1 MIFKNQNAIVTG
13 ASTGIGKEIAKMIA
27 SEGGR
32 VALVARSKSRLLEV
46 KREIENNGGRA
57 EVFSTNL
64 RKKEE
69 IEKLAVDCLKSFG
82 TIHILVHA
90 AAVWHDE
97 NKAYAGSP
105 LVKTPMEQIAEVL
118 EVGIQA
124 PMFLTRLLLPS
135 MIKNKKGKILGIS
148 GTFSGGA
155 AGWLHY
161 YVSKLALEH
170 FLTGLSQEM
179 REHEIQ
185 VNCISPSD
193 TKTEAL
199 QKFFPDDARNAIE
212 PMEVAK
218 LARFLLS
225 ADADHVTGQRIV
237 IKNKKNHTQLPPNH
251 GT

>member
-1 MIFKNQNAIVTG
+1 MVTG
-13 ASTGIGKEIAKMIA
+13 ASTGIGREIAKMIA
-27 SEGGR
+27 TEGGR
-32 VALVARSKSRLLEV
+32 VVLVARTKSRLLEV
-46 KREIENNGGRA
+46 KAEIEKNGGRA
-57 EVFSTNL
+57 DVFPTNL
-64 RKKEE
+64 REKEG
-69 IEKLAVDCLKSFG
+69 IEKLTADCLKKFG

-90 AAVWHDE
+90 AGVWHDE
-97 NKAYAGSP
+97 NKAYTDSP
-105 LVKTPMEQIAEVL
+105 LVKTPMDQIAEVL

-135 MIKNKKGKILGIS
+135 MIKNKRGKILGIS

-170 FLTGLSQEM
+170 FLIGLSQEM
-179 REHEIQ
+179 RGHEIQ

-199 QKFFPDDARNAIE
+199 QKFFPEDAKNAIE

-225 ADADHVTGQRIV
+225 TDADPITGQRIV
-237 IKNKKNHTQLPPNH
+237 IKNKKNHSPLPANH